1 MQKTEEFTVSIPTS
15 DGDTLR
21 GKFKI
26 KLRLSHRDRLQMDE
40 IRRSLLGTKSSEASQ
55 EAYGLATALAKIQ
68 VHLIDAPSWWK
79 ENSNGLDFEDDEVV
93 LRVLEALTKVESDYQ
108 AKIKKD
114 ADEARGDLKKE
125 ILESKEPK

>member
-40 IRRSLLGTKSSEASQ
+40 IRRNLLGTKSSEASQ
-55 EAYGLATALAKIQ
+55 EAYGLASALAKIQ
-68 VHLIDAPSWWK
+68 VHLLDAPSWWK

-93 LRVLEALTKVESDYQ
+93 LAVLEGLTKVENEYR
-108 AKIKKD
+108 AKIQKE

-125 ILESKEPK
+125 LEEAKGVK